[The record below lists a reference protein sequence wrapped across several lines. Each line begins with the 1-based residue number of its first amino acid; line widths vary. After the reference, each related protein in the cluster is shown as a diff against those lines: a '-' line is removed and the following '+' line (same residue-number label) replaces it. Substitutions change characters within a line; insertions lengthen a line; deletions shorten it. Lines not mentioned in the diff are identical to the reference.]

1 MKVNIYEMAQ
11 EWNGAATVFTAIRMN
26 VTDTAS
32 AAGSLLLDLQV
43 GGVSK
48 FSVDKDGGVRFGTH
62 AVLGAET
69 VTGFVTITDSGGVA
83 RKLAV
88 VS

>member
-1 MKVNIYEMAQ
+1 MASIYDMADA
-11 EWNGAATVFTAIRMN
+11 WNAAGTSFTAIKMN

-32 AAGSLLLDLQV
+32 AADSKLLDLQV

-48 FSVDKDGGVRFGTH
+48 FSVDKAGGVRFGTH
-62 AVLGAET
+62 AVLGTET
-69 VTGFVTITDSGGVA
+69 VTGFITITDSGGVA